1 MGASSVR
8 SVSPH
13 FLGVSLLPRSADG
26 WSELVCLVASLK
38 HSSALLSSSGESSPL
53 PSGVLWRADPV
64 DARVASNS
72 SVGWIDKDYFVE
84 LVAGVLSHPVGVEN
98 TEVAALAANTFLSD
112 RLVGSGL
119 LDLSQTTRVSWL
131 SVNTSLLDWS
141 FTSSSTNADSVNDI
155 ALLSLVAKFTGFVW
169 AGWSLS
175 LVDDTKLSVF
185 PGSDSE
191 HKSDKIRLFLPPNF
205 FQVLVSSHLY

>member
-1 MGASSVR
+1 M
-8 SVSPH
+8 
-13 FLGVSLLPRSADG
+13 
-26 WSELVCLVASLK
+26 
-38 HSSALLSSSGESSPL
+38 
-53 PSGVLWRADPV
+53 
-64 DARVASNS
+64 
-72 SVGWIDKDYFVE
+72 GWIDKDYFVE

-155 ALLSLVAKFTGFVW
+155 ALLSLVAKLAGLVW
-169 AGWSLS
+169 AGWS
-175 LVDDTKLSVF
+175 
-185 PGSDSE
+185 
-191 HKSDKIRLFLPPNF
+191 
-205 FQVLVSSHLY
+205 